1 MILSL
6 CNEVLRDRDFAGQ
19 CDYAARL
26 GYGGLEVAP
35 FTLCDDPRDL
45 TTARVA
51 TLRRQ
56 AADAGVAV
64 TGLHWLLL
72 TPPGLSITDPRPDVV
87 DATRDVIRRLVD
99 LCAELGGSVLVHGSP
114 QQRAMPDRDAEHALA
129 AAEEHLAAAGAA
141 ARAVGVTYCIEPL
154 DRKQT
159 DFINTVAEAAA
170 LVERI
175 GEPGLRTMVDT
186 ASAGVSEAE
195 PVAAVLDR
203 WLPSG
208 LIAHVQ
214 VNSISRRGPG
224 QGPDRFAEVFAV
236 LARHGYD
243 RVVAV
248 EPFDYEP
255 DGPAAAARAAGYVQ
269 GLLEAQNGR
278 ETRT

>member
-6 CNEVLRDRDFAGQ
+6 CNEVLRDRDFAAQ

-45 TTARVA
+45 TAARVS

-56 AADAGVAV
+56 AADAGIAI

-72 TPPGLSITDPRPDVV
+72 APSGLSITDTRPDVV
-87 DATRDVIRRLVD
+87 DATRDVMRRLVD

-114 QQRAMPDRDAEHALA
+114 QQRSVPDTDVASATAVAED
-129 AAEEHLAAAGAA
+129 HLAEAGAA
-141 ARAVGVTYCIEPL
+141 ARAAGVTYCIEPL
-154 DRKQT
+154 DRGQT
-159 DFINTVAEAAA
+159 NFINTVAEAAA

-175 GEPGLRTMVDT
+175 GEPALRTMVDT
-186 ASAGVSEAE
+186 ASAGVSETE

-214 VNSISRRGPG
+214 VNSTTRRGPG

-236 LARHGYD
+236 LSRHGYD

-269 GLLEAQNGR
+269 GLLEAQAGHGAG
-278 ETRT
+278 T